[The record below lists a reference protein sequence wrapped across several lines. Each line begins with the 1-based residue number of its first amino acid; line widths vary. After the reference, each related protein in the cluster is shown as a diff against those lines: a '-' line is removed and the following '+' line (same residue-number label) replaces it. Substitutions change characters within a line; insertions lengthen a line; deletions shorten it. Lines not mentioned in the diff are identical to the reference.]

1 MKSANNLV
9 FSLNVIMVVAILSYP
24 ESFSAFK
31 DLTSENQNI
40 LEVCCTWGK
49 SLDDGVLTFHTNNSD
64 HFATDSI
71 VNNSFDQWSSKLGK
85 VKFLEVQNASSADVL
100 ISFEDK
106 GEKTVGQT
114 TNVLNDKGFIK
125 RVNIRISINFNDVRM
140 GEDTLNLVITHEI
153 GHALGLGHSNFHD
166 LMNPIVNYQNTVIT
180 NCEID
185 AVLLANNWKL
195 VKNLQEPKKPEL
207 PIEKTV
213 DCGTDQK

>member
-1 MKSANNLV
+1 
-9 FSLNVIMVVAILSYP
+9 MVVAILSYP

-64 HFATDSI
+64 HFVTDSI
-71 VNNSFDQWSSKLGK
+71 VKNSFDQWSSKLGK

-125 RVNIRISINFNDVRM
+125 RVNIKISINFNDVRM
-140 GEDTLNLVITHEI
+140 GEDTINLVITHEI

>member
-24 ESFSAFK
+24 ESFSVFK

-40 LEVCCTWGK
+40 LQVCCTWGNG
-49 SLDDGVLTFHTNNSD
+49 LDDGVLTFHTNNSD
-64 HFATDSI
+64 HFATDS
-71 VNNSFDQWSSKLGK
+71 VVKNSFDNWSSKLGK

-125 RVNIRISINFNDVRM
+125 RVNIRISVNFNEVRI
-140 GEDTLNLVITHEI
+140 GEDTLNLVLTHEI

-195 VKNLQEPKKPEL
+195 VENLQEPKRPEL

>member
-1 MKSANNLV
+1 M
-9 FSLNVIMVVAILSYP
+9 IVAILSYP
-24 ESFSAFK
+24 ESFSVSK

-40 LEVCCTWGK
+40 LQVCCTWGNG
-49 SLDDGVLTFHTNNSD
+49 LDDGVLTFHINNSD
-64 HFATDSI
+64 RFASDS
-71 VNNSFDQWSSKLGK
+71 VAKKSFDQWSSKLDK

-106 GEKTVGQT
+106 GEQTVGQT

-125 RVNIRISINFNDVRM
+125 RVNIRISVNFNEVRI
-140 GEDTLNLVITHEI
+140 GEDTLNLVLTHEI

-195 VKNLQEPKKPEL
+195 VDNLQEPKKPEL

-213 DCGTDQK
+213 DCGTDQQ

>member
-1 MKSANNLV
+1 
-9 FSLNVIMVVAILSYP
+9 MVVVILSYP
-24 ESFSAFK
+24 ESFSVFK

-40 LEVCCTWGK
+40 LQVCCTWGNG
-49 SLDDGVLTFHTNNSD
+49 LDDGVLTFHTNNSD
-64 HFATDSI
+64 HFATDS
-71 VNNSFDQWSSKLGK
+71 VVKNSFDQWSSKLGK
-85 VKFLEVQNASSADVL
+85 VKFLEIQNASNADVL

-125 RVNIRISINFNDVRM
+125 RVNIRISVNFNEVRI
-140 GEDTLNLVITHEI
+140 GEDTLNLVLTHEI

-195 VKNLQEPKKPEL
+195 VENLQEPKKPEL

>member
-1 MKSANNLV
+1 
-9 FSLNVIMVVAILSYP
+9 MVVAILSYP
-24 ESFSAFK
+24 ESFSIFK
-31 DLTSENQNI
+31 DLMSENQNI
-40 LEVCCTWGK
+40 LQVCCTWG
-49 SLDDGVLTFHTNNSD
+49 SGLDDGVLTFHTNNSD
-64 HFATDSI
+64 HLATDS
-71 VNNSFDQWSSKLGK
+71 VVKNSFDKWSSKLGK

-125 RVNIRISINFNDVRM
+125 MVNIRISVNFNEVRI
-140 GEDTLNLVITHEI
+140 GEDTLNLVLTHEI

-195 VKNLQEPKKPEL
+195 VDNLQEPKKPEL

>member
-1 MKSANNLV
+1 
-9 FSLNVIMVVAILSYP
+9 MVLAILSYP

-31 DLTSENQNI
+31 DLTTENQNI
-40 LEVCCTWGK
+40 LQVCCTWGK
-49 SLDDGVLTFHTNNSD
+49 GLDDGVLTFHVNNSD
-64 HFATDSI
+64 YFATDSI
-71 VNNSFDQWSSKLGK
+71 VKNSFDQWSSKLGK
-85 VKFLEVQNASSADVL
+85 VKFLKVQNTSSADVL

-106 GEKTVGQT
+106 DEKTVGQT

-140 GEDTLNLVITHEI
+140 GEDTLNLVLTHEI

-195 VKNLQEPKKPEL
+195 VENLQEPKKPEL
-207 PIEKTV
+207 PIEKSV
-213 DCGTDQK
+213 DCSTDQK